1 MIFNHKFQVKPL
13 SANAMTGRNKTYQ
26 TAAYTA
32 YQNEIRD
39 SLMGIQWPFGTDPVA
54 FEIEAGLSNRG
65 QDLDNIVKPVL
76 DTYQIIYEQF
86 NDNKVY
92 EIKLY
97 KSIVSKGDEYLHV
110 RIRQYEDGESPGKL
124 EAPSETQQEEFE
136 PQT

>member
-1 MIFNHKFQVKPL
+1 MIFNHRFQVKPL

-39 SLMGIQWPFGTDPVA
+39 ELMGIAWPFEAEQVHFD
-54 FEIEAGLSNRG
+54 IEAGLSNRG

-76 DTYQIIYEQF
+76 DTYQIIYEEF

-92 EIKLY
+92 EITLRKT
-97 KSIVSKGDEYLHV
+97 IVPKGDEFLHV
-110 RIRQYEDGESPGKL
+110 RVCRLGESFGG
-124 EAPSETQQEEFE
+124 SEVSPESGPEQEEE
-136 PQT
+136 SAIA